1 MHLLVVTQSLW
12 LITSSMMI
20 RPFLVYLK
28 APFNLCKPVKQ
39 VHRKE
44 QCWCKEP
51 GNNVPYY
58 KDGLQDDSTGKW
70 KRSFNNM
77 NGTPFW
83 QMTDIS
89 AVLGIRL
96 VIDLEPTSKN
106 PTFLSDVQAST
117 LWNLSEVYLGT
128 SISCSKADLTFMRN
142 CRQALCKLRKYQV
155 DSDEVKI
162 CSPNTRLV

>member
-20 RPFLVYLK
+20 CPFLVYLK

-58 KDGLQDDSTGKW
+58 KDGLQDDSSGKW
-70 KRSFNNM
+70 KCSFNNM

-89 AVLGIRL
+89 AVLGIRI

-106 PTFLSDVQAST
+106 PTFLSDVQASHT
-117 LWNLSEVYLGT
+117 VESFRSVSRHLNIMLQSRFHLHEKLQAG
-128 SISCSKADLTFMRN
+128 FM
-142 CRQALCKLRKYQV
+142 
-155 DSDEVKI
+155 
-162 CSPNTRLV
+162 